1 MSKTLQ
7 EQIRELEEKQAQLEA
22 KKKDLLSKQKVADRK
37 ARSHRLI
44 EVGSILEKAVGIEF
58 SSKEMRNALSEALNK
73 KRLSNGKEITIG
85 EWIAELFEKEKA
97 SAVSDSSVKTPDVTI
112 IKNDGDVTIKKD
124 IY

>member
-1 MSKTLQ
+1 MAKNLQ